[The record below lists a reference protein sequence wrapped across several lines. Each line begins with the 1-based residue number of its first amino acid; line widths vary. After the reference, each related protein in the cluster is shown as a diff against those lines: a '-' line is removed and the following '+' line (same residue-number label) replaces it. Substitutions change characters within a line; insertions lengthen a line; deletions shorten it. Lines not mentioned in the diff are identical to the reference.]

1 MTVLKGAE
9 PGFRALTPYDGH
21 AMKNIV
27 LALAAF
33 ATLAGCNFKH
43 HSFPGAPLPFASVD
57 YDVLGATSAEACG
70 TYIFG
75 IDFGHLF
82 VDQQGGASG
91 GGGGDALSMIIGLVA
106 GSGTSPEAGRALY
119 DAMEKMPEATN
130 LYAPKIHETVTG
142 IAPYSMP
149 IFGQRC
155 AEVEARGV
163 KLGKGPVPN
172 AN

>member
-1 MTVLKGAE
+1 
-9 PGFRALTPYDGH
+9 
-21 AMKNIV
+21 MKNT
-27 LALAAF
+27 LLTLAAF
-33 ATLAGCNFKH
+33 ATLAGCNLKY

-57 YDVLGATSAEACG
+57 YDVMGATSAEACG

-82 VDQQGGASG
+82 TDQQGSAGG
-91 GGGGDALSMIIGLVA
+91 GGGGDPLSAILGMLPIG
-106 GSGTSPEAGRALY
+106 GPSPEAGRALY
-119 DAMEKMPEATN
+119 DAMQKMPEATN
-130 LYAPKIHETVTG
+130 LYAPKVHETVTG
-142 IAPYSMP
+142 ISPFGTP

>member
-1 MTVLKGAE
+1 
-9 PGFRALTPYDGH
+9 
-21 AMKNIV
+21 MKNLL
-27 LALAAF
+27 LALAAT
-33 ATLAGCNFKH
+33 ATLAGCNLKS

-57 YDVLGATSAEACG
+57 YDVMGATSAEACG

-82 VDQQGGASG
+82 IDNQGNSAASAA
-91 GGGGDALSMIIGLVA
+91 DPLSMILGMLPIG
-106 GSGTSPEAGRALY
+106 GPSPEAGRALY

-130 LYAPKIHETVTG
+130 LYSPKVHETVTG
-142 IAPYSMP
+142 ISPFGIP
-149 IFGQRC
+149 FFGQRC

-172 AN
+172 AH